1 MHVSLYTHG
10 RCSLKLFLLLELVV
24 LKVWASS
31 LSWDIVTLLSKSVIL
46 IYCFNSSI
54 WALLLLYIPTT
65 SWHCQFLST
74 DIFRRNLIVLICISE
89 ISSEVE
95 HIFIC
100 LLDVHISSNTNY
112 LLTYLDLFF
121 LLVCLSFFLL
131 ICMSFSDY

>member
-1 MHVSLYTHG
+1 MHVSLYAHG

-24 LKVWASS
+24 PKVWASS

-54 WALLLLYIPTT
+54 WTLLLLYIPTT
-65 SWHCQFLST
+65 SWYCQFLST

-112 LLTYLDLFF
+112 LFTYLDLFF
-121 LLVCLSFFLL
+121 PLVGLSFFLL